1 MSIFIAVAVM
11 VLVIPATVYIV
22 VRIFSR
28 RIESDVLARIQDSFS
43 KASLEALSQNTDQFL
58 KLAKERLSKET
69 QTNTQEL
76 AAKKELIDSTLQQM
90 KAEMEKVENLM
101 AAFEKDRDQKFGALS
116 KGLQTNSEQTAR
128 LQEVT
133 GKLNTILSD
142 SRQRGLW
149 GQRIADDILRM
160 VGMEE
165 GINYIPQ
172 KTLSTSAGRPDFT
185 FILPGGKIINMDV
198 KFPLDNFKKYLEET
212 NEGVRQGYKNQ
223 FFKDARIM
231 IKQVTS
237 RDYINT
243 DANTLDFAIVFI
255 PLEQA
260 YAFIMEN
267 DSTFMDDALKSKV
280 ILCSPWTLYAML
292 AIIRQSIDNFNLERS
307 AHKILELMNS
317 FYKQWDNYLKGM
329 EKMGKK
335 IEELQSEYMSLVT
348 TRRNQLEKPLQQIEQ
363 LSRQREF
370 SEHELSGP
378 TPNGTVNSYK
388 NNQPNNGM

>member
-11 VLVIPATVYIV
+11 VIVIPVTVYVV

-28 RIESDVLARIQDSFS
+28 RIESDVLVKIQDSFS
-43 KASLEALSQNTDQFL
+43 RASLEALSQNTDQFL

-90 KAEMEKVENLM
+90 KAEMEKVGNLI

-165 GINYIPQ
+165 GINYISQ
-172 KTLSTSAGRPDFT
+172 KTLSSSSGRPDFT
-185 FILPGGKIINMDV
+185 FILSNNKIINMDV
-198 KFPLDNFKKYLEET
+198 KFPLDNFKRYLEET

-223 FFKDARIM
+223 FFKDARNM

-267 DSTFMDDALKSKV
+267 DSTFMDDALKSRV

-317 FYKQWDNYLKGM
+317 FYKQWDSYLKGM

-335 IEELQSEYMSLVT
+335 IEELQSEYVALVT

-363 LSRQREF
+363 LSRQREL

-388 NNQPNNGM
+388 NNNSNNGM